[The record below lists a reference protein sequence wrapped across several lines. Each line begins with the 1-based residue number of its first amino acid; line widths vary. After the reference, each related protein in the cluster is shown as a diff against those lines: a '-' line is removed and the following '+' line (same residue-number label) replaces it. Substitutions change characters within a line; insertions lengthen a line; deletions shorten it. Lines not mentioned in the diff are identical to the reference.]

1 MRQTY
6 FVGGGCILE
15 GSLLARDY
23 GTYHDHEY
31 IIRTIVS
38 MLSAPT
44 IYSACKHT
52 LYIWVFPL
60 KAVHKIALSFSK
72 HICDHVAKAMLRPL
86 E

>member
-1 MRQTY
+1 MRQIY
-6 FVGGGCILE
+6 FVGGGRLLE
-15 GSLLARDY
+15 GSLLAGDY
-23 GTYHDHEY
+23 GTYQDHEY

-52 LYIWVFPL
+52 LYMWVFL
-60 KAVHKIALSFSK
+60 LQTVHKIALSFSK